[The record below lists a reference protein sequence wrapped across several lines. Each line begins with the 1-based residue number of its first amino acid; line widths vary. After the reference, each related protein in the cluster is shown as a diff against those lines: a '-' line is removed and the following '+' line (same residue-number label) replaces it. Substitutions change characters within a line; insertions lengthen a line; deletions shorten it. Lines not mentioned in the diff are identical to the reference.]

1 MSRRTLAFLLL
12 WGCLGRGPAS
22 AAKLEVSTDPDPLT
36 LGQARTMV
44 ITVKGLPG
52 EGRVLGDANV
62 GEVERIDP
70 AGDTLRVAYR
80 PPPQR
85 YPQVLC
91 LALWRDGD
99 IDVPIHVVRLPLFGQ
114 TEIPVK
120 TRAGATV
127 RVMVLDREFGP
138 VTSGARGRARVSVLV
153 PPAAREA
160 RVEVTDKVGLQTER
174 RVEIAHQP
182 FNQIALAITP
192 RTRNSSGA
200 VRFRVTLA
208 VADPQRVAEAPRLEI
223 GGRQVKL
230 DEQGDG
236 KWSGYWAPSRR
247 PDAAR
252 VPIRAY
258 LPGAEASQRF
268 AEMGISP
275 ASMTVQVRRV
285 SPPAPRR
292 TDGRLQGDIGV
303 VVGMTHNLGDLVAPY
318 FGVEVGVEY
327 RLPLGLVGVR
337 LLAGYGWA
345 TQRVDAPLPLGEA
358 QSTVM
363 MVPVGGALSYRAPLR
378 PLTPYVL
385 WGCVA
390 QIVRTTN
397 HAPFLEPERSRT
409 DVAFGVLGM
418 AGASRPLGP
427 GRLFL
432 QLGYRW
438 SELGNEDVEAL
449 AGGVVL
455 EGGYRLEI

>member
-1 MSRRTLAFLLL
+1 MSRVPLALLLL
-12 WGCLGRGPAS
+12 WGGLGRPAI
-22 AAKLEVSTDPDPLT
+22 AAGLEVSTDPDPLT
-36 LGQARTMV
+36 LGQAQTMV
-44 ITVKGLPG
+44 ITVRGLPG

-62 GEVERIDP
+62 GEVERVDP
-70 AGDTLRVAYR
+70 VGDALRVTYR
-80 PPPQR
+80 PPSQRHPQT
-85 YPQVLC
+85 LC
-91 LALWRDGD
+91 LALWRDGG
-99 IDVPIHVVRLPLFGQ
+99 IDVPVHVVRLPLLGQ
-114 TEIPVK
+114 TEIPVR

-127 RVMVLDREFGP
+127 RVTVLDREFGP
-138 VTSGARGRARVSVLV
+138 VTSGARGRATVSVLV
-153 PPAAREA
+153 PPSAREA

-174 RVEIAHQP
+174 RVPISQQP
-182 FNQIALAITP
+182 HNQIALAITP
-192 RTRNSSGA
+192 RTMSSSGT

-208 VADPQRVAEAPRLEI
+208 LADPQRAPDAPRLEI

-247 PDAAR
+247 PDAKI
-252 VPIRAY
+252 PIRAY

-268 AEMGISP
+268 AEMGVSP
-275 ASMTVQVRRV
+275 ASMTVQLRRV
-285 SPPAPRR
+285 TPSAPRQAG
-292 TDGRLQGDIGV
+292 GRLQGDIGLV
-303 VVGMTHNLGDLVAPY
+303 IGMTHNLGDLVAPY

-327 RLPLGLVGVR
+327 RLPLGLVGLR

-345 TQRVDAPLPLGEA
+345 TQRVEAPLPLGEA

-378 PLTPYVL
+378 LLTPYVL

>member
-1 MSRRTLAFLLL
+1 MSRRALAFLLL

-22 AAKLEVSTDPDPLT
+22 AAPLEVSTDPDPLT
-36 LGQARTMV
+36 LGQAQTMV

-70 AGDTLRVAYR
+70 AGDALRVAYR
-80 PPPQR
+80 PPSQRHPQM
-85 YPQVLC
+85 LC

-99 IDVPIHVVRLPLFGQ
+99 VDVPIHVVRLPLFGQ

-127 RVMVLDREFGP
+127 RITVLDREFGP
-138 VTSGARGRARVSVLV
+138 VTSGARGRATVPVLV
-153 PPAAREA
+153 APSAREA
-160 RVEVTDKVGLQTER
+160 RVEVTDKLGLQTER
-174 RVEIAHQP
+174 RVPVSQQP

-192 RTRNSSGA
+192 RTMNSSKT

-208 VADPQRVAEAPRLEI
+208 LAEPRVPDAPRLEI

-247 PDAAR
+247 PDAAK

-285 SPPAPRR
+285 RPSAPGR
-292 TDGRLQGDIGV
+292 TARRLQGDIGV

-327 RLPLGLVGVR
+327 RLALGLVGLR

-358 QSTVM
+358 RSTVM

-378 PLTPYVL
+378 LLTPYVL

-397 HAPFLEPERSRT
+397 NAPFLEPERSRT